1 MTAATQ
7 VPDISIGSIT
17 LRGQR
22 IPTRTQDLSHK
33 TLRFFVDNPRIYS
46 LVRADDRTP
55 DQDEICEKLL
65 EHEHVKEL
73 IVNIGENG
81 GLMDPVIVRDGDF
94 VVLEGNSRLA
104 AYRHLARKD
113 PIKWAHIRCTVLPA
127 DIDEKLVFALLGEY
141 HIKGKK
147 DWLPY
152 ERAGFLYRRHKHH
165 SIQLSVVAQELGI
178 SDREARHVVQVFEFM
193 IQHGDADRDRW
204 SYYDEFLK
212 SQKIKKIREEHSG
225 FDAFVVDQIKS
236 GAIPTA
242 MDLRDKLP
250 AVCTAPA
257 KVLKRFMDGRYTLEE
272 AYESAK
278 NLGAEN
284 DALNKLKRFREWLA
298 RADTKDDIHD
308 ADKQIRDRMLYE
320 LRDIERRVGKFREAL
335 EKIKARID

>member
-1 MTAATQ
+1 MTSASPTTE
-7 VPDISIGSIT
+7 VSNGSIT

-22 IPTRTQDLSHK
+22 IPTRTLDLPHK

-73 IVNIGENG
+73 IVNIAENG
-81 GLMDPVIVRDGDF
+81 GLMDPIIVRDGDN

-104 AYRHLARKD
+104 AYRHLASKD
-113 PIKWAHIRCTVLPA
+113 PIKWEKIRCTVLPA
-127 DIDEKLVFALLGEY
+127 SIDEKLVFALLGEY

-165 SIQLSVVAQELGI
+165 NIQLSVVAQELGI
-178 SDREARHVVQVFEFM
+178 SDQQARHIVTVFEFM
-193 IQHGDADRDRW
+193 IQQGDGDRDRW

-212 SQKIKKIREEHSG
+212 SQKIKKIREEHAD
-225 FDAFVVDQIKS
+225 FDALVVGQIKS

-278 NLGAEN
+278 NAGAEN

-298 RADTKDDIHD
+298 RGDTKDDIQD
-308 ADKQIRDRMLYE
+308 ADKQIRDRMLFE
-320 LRDIERRVGKFREAL
+320 LRDIERRVSKFKETL
-335 EKIKARID
+335 EKIKAKID